1 LKVKNFQNKLFIKIK
16 KNKIKRSSRIPFKNK
31 TFKMSKS
38 ISKMLIAIT
47 ILLSMTACEAQ
58 IKDAKTETVKIYGN
72 CGMCEKT
79 IENSGTLKK
88 IAKVDWDKDT
98 KMAILTY
105 DAKKTNKDAI
115 LKRVALAGYDSDEF
129 LAPDD
134 VYSKLPECCQYE
146 RTAKI
151 AMKTEVKTEV
161 ATEDHSN
168 HSEVSKE
175 KVQEIN
181 QLKAVYDNYFA
192 VKDALVKTNG
202 NMASTKAK
210 ELLNDINVVKME
222 KLKNDE
228 HMVWMK
234 VLNDLKED
242 AEHISETKDTKH
254 QRDHFM
260 TLSKNIYQLIKV
272 SKTETPTYYQFC
284 PMANDGK
291 GANWLS
297 KEDAIK
303 NPYYGSQ
310 MLSCGKTVETIK

>member
-1 LKVKNFQNKLFIKIK
+1 
-16 KNKIKRSSRIPFKNK
+16 
-31 TFKMSKS
+31 MSKS

-47 ILLSMTACEAQ
+47 MLLSMTACEAQ

-79 IENSGTLKK
+79 IENSGSLKK
-88 IAKVDWDKDT
+88 IAKVDWNKDT
-98 KMAILTY
+98 KIATLTY
-105 DAKKTNKDAI
+105 DAKKTNQDAV
-115 LKRVALAGYDSDEF
+115 LKRIALAGYDSEKF

-151 AMKTEVKTEV
+151 AMKTEAKTEL
-161 ATEDHSN
+161 AMEDHSN
-168 HSEVSKE
+168 HMNHSETSKE
-175 KVQEIN
+175 KVQAPSDSEQTKQVN

-202 NMASTKAK
+202 VMASTKAK
-210 ELLNDINVVKME
+210 DLLNAINIVKME

-242 AEHISETKDTKH
+242 VAHISETKDPKH

-260 TLSKNIYQLIKV
+260 TLSKNMYQLIKV

-297 KEDAIK
+297 KENAIK